1 MVSSNSQHKKARQG
15 QKEQKS
21 EDIRSHTSNLAEMCK
36 VSADIIDQL
45 YNPIDAINRF
55 LNLALQSIEGN
66 TQCRQFLLESKQGI
80 RKTSTLL
87 KQLNNYTKEL
97 EKGIQRMGEEWR
109 ITEDNAQSPDII
121 SRERPPHPE
130 VPL

>member
-1 MVSSNSQHKKARQG
+1 MVNSNSQHKKPRQD

-21 EDIRSHTSNLAEMCK
+21 EGSSHTNNLAAMCK
-36 VSADIIDQL
+36 VSTDIIDQL

-66 TQCRQFLLESKQGI
+66 SQCRQFLLESKQGI

-97 EKGIQRMGEEWR
+97 EKGIQRMGEERR